1 MASAIKN
8 YPIGTHFA
16 GPVKLGASSVRKS
29 TDQGGIAAIKTLTAD
44 ESNGQNYILDVAA
57 GFAITLPA
65 PTAGWSCSF
74 TTGIAITTA
83 YVLTAATA
91 GQLQGSTCC
100 GGVVVVC
107 TAGDTLTLDTTPSRV
122 GDVVHLWSDG
132 TSIFVEGNAA
142 VTLAHVVA

>member
-16 GPVKLGASSVRKS
+16 GPVKLGASSIRAS
-29 TDQGGIAAIKTLTAD
+29 ADQGGIAAIKTLTAD

-65 PTAGWSCSF
+65 PTKGWKCSF
-74 TTGIAITTA
+74 TTGILVTTD
-83 YVLTAATA
+83 YVITAATA
-91 GQLQGSTCC
+91 GQLQGSTVC
-100 GGVVVVC
+100 GGIVVVIA
-107 TAGDTLTLDTTPSRV
+107 AGDTLSIDTTPSRL
-122 GDVVHLWSDG
+122 GDVIHLSSDG

-142 VTLAHVVA
+142 VTLAHVIA

>member
-16 GPVKLGASSVRKS
+16 GPIKLGASSVRKS

-74 TTGIAITTA
+74 TTGVLITTA
-83 YVLTAATA
+83 YVLTAASP
-91 GQLQGSTCC
+91 GQIQGSTSC
-100 GGVVVVC
+100 GGIVVLHP
-107 TAGDTLTLDTTPSRV
+107 ARDTLTLATTPSRL
-122 GDVVHLWSDG
+122 GDVVHMWSDG

-142 VTLAHVVA
+142 VTLAHTSA